1 MSEDWDDELDDDL
14 DLDAFNEGDGI
25 IIETNS
31 TIEVGFFVG
40 VSKEGIIL
48 RATHRAVP
56 EIDAEI
62 GGPMLKPLARTIL
75 TFIPWHR
82 IEKFESKAEWDEE
95 IQAAHFINMLS
106 QVDDDVDLV
115 AMVELEMDEGDERLF

>member
-1 MSEDWDDELDDDL
+1 MDEDWDDDEDL
-14 DLDAFNEGDGI
+14 DLDSFNEGDGI

-31 TIEVGFFVG
+31 TIEVGYFVG

-56 EIDAEI
+56 EIDAES

-82 IEKFESKAEWDEE
+82 IEKFESKTDWDEE
-95 IQAAHFINMLS
+95 VQAAHFIHMLS

-115 AMVELEMDEGDERLF
+115 AMVELESREDDERLF